1 MPAFTWTI
9 RVRYHEC
16 DPQGI
21 VFNAHYFTFFDMTMT
36 ELLRAAFPEG
46 GYGEMI
52 ERLGVDIVVAEATAR
67 FRGSARFDEDLELSA
82 TVTRLGTTGMTTEL
96 TVAREGTLLVEGEL
110 RHVFVDAT
118 TWTKT
123 AIPDAVRA
131 ALAPW
136 SQAGGQT

>member
-21 VFNAHYFTFFDMTMT
+21 VFNAHYFTFFDMTIT
-36 ELLRAAFPEG
+36 ELLRAAFPAG

-67 FRGSARFDEDLELSA
+67 FRGSARFDEDIELSA

-96 TVAREGTLLVEGEL
+96 SVARAGTVLVEGEL

-123 AIPDAVRA
+123 PIPDAVRA

-136 SQAGGQT
+136 SQTAGHT

>member
-1 MPAFTWTI
+1 MPAFTWTV

-21 VFNAHYFTFFDMTMT
+21 VFNAHYFTFFDMTIT
-36 ELLRAAFPEG
+36 ELLRGAFPAG
-46 GYGEMI
+46 GYGEMV
-52 ERLGVDIVVAEATAR
+52 ERLGVDVVVAEATAR
-67 FRGSARFDEDLELSA
+67 FRGSARFDEELELGA
-82 TVTRLGTTGMTTEL
+82 TVTRLGTTGMTTAL
-96 TVAREGTLLVEGEL
+96 TVSRGGELLVEGEL

-131 ALAPW
+131 ALRPW
-136 SQAGGQT
+136 SELGPDR

>member
-1 MPAFTWTI
+1 MPAFTWTV

-36 ELLRAAFPEG
+36 ELLRAGFPEG

-67 FRGSARFDEDLELSA
+67 FHGSARFDEDIELGA
-82 TVTRLGTTGMTTEL
+82 TVTRLGHTGMTTAL
-96 TVAREGTLLVEGEL
+96 TVTRDGDLLVEGEL

-123 AIPDAVRA
+123 AIPDEVRT

-136 SQAGGQT
+136 AETAS

>member
-1 MPAFTWTI
+1 MPAFTWPV

-36 ELLRAAFPEG
+36 ELLRAAFPAG
-46 GYGEMI
+46 GYGEMV
-52 ERLGVDIVVAEATAR
+52 ERLGVDIVVGEATAR
-67 FRGSARFDEDLELSA
+67 FRGSARFDEELELGA
-82 TVTRLGTTGMTTEL
+82 TVTRLGTTGMTTAL
-96 TVAREGTLLVEGEL
+96 TVTRDGELLVEGEL

-123 AIPDAVRA
+123 PIPDAVRT

-136 SQAGGQT
+136 TAPAEDR

>member
-1 MPAFTWTI
+1 MPAFTWPV

-36 ELLRAAFPEG
+36 ELLRAAFPAG
-46 GYGEMI
+46 GYGEMV
-52 ERLGVDIVVAEATAR
+52 ERLGVDIVVGEATAR
-67 FRGSARFDEDLELSA
+67 FRGSARFDEELELGA
-82 TVTRLGTTGMTTEL
+82 TVTRLGTTGMTTAL
-96 TVAREGTLLVEGEL
+96 TVTRGEELLVEGEL

-123 AIPDAVRA
+123 AIPDAVRT
-131 ALAPW
+131 ALTPW
-136 SQAGGQT
+136 TASTEDR